1 MVSIIERFFASVE
14 CGALEVSSRELARD
28 WV

>member
-1 MVSIIERFFASVE
+1 MVLIIERFFLSVE

>member
-14 CGALEVSSRELARD
+14 RGAPEVSSRELAGD

>member
-1 MVSIIERFFASVE
+1 MVLIIERFFASVE
-14 CGALEVSSRELARD
+14 CGAPEVSSRELAGD

>member
-1 MVSIIERFFASVE
+1 MVLIIERFFLSVE
-14 CGALEVSSRELARD
+14 CGALDVSSHELARD

>member
-1 MVSIIERFFASVE
+1 MVLIIERFFASVE
-14 CGALEVSSRELARD
+14 CGAFEVSSRELARD